1 MSHAVLSK
9 AFHHSKESQALLNE
23 FEHYLEASIAPDI
36 TKYTDHWMTMHV
48 TRNATGVAGTYNV
61 RMLTE
66 QGQKVIPIATIS
78 LTAQKY
84 TNSNNHSLTLEMSE
98 PLRGEP
104 PPASESFYLEKE
116 DRSSLPYQKINDW
129 AALVLDKVE
138 ALDKAIA
145 KNPEKYRKPPQ
156 GFERSNFQAAFDPD
170 LTIQHALRVYAVEAP
185 EYAL

>member
-1 MSHAVLSK
+1 MSHAALSK
-9 AFHHSKESQALLNE
+9 AFHHSKASQAILNE

-36 TKYTDHWMTMHV
+36 AKYTDHWMTMHV
-48 TRNATGVAGTYNV
+48 TRNASGVAGTYNV

-84 TNSNNHSLTLEMSE
+84 TNSNDYSVTLEMSE
-98 PLRGEP
+98 PLRGGS
-104 PPASESFYLEKE
+104 PPASESIVLEKM
-116 DRSSLPYQKINDW
+116 DRGSLPYEHINDW
-129 AALVLDKVE
+129 AALMLDKVE
-138 ALDKAIA
+138 AFDQATA
-145 KNPEKYRKPPQ
+145 ENPKKYKKPPQ

-170 LTIQHALRVYAVEAP
+170 LSIREALRVYAVEAP